1 MRGQAY
7 TLESIVAALLI
18 ISSLIFALQVTAVTP
33 LSASTSSQHI
43 ENQQRASAAGGLTA
57 ASEIGVLKES
67 ISTIDSEGRYYGNA
81 SDGAFVN
88 DYPDDEFGAILDR
101 TFGGRGLAVD
111 IAVRYQDTNT
121 SWSTVQ
127 MVDRG
132 APSDNA
138 VTATR
143 SVTLYNDE
151 PIYNATGDQHGTWG
165 CEDHEDDDQ
174 DGKDPFGICDNDV
187 HTESDVYTVVVVEVT
202 VWRM

>member
-43 ENQQRASAAGGLTA
+43 ENQQRASAAGALTA
-57 ASEIGVLKES
+57 AAETGNLKES
-67 ISTIDSEGRYYGNA
+67 ISTIDSEGRYYGEA
-81 SDGAFVN
+81 SDGAYVST
-88 DYPDDEFGAILDR
+88 YPDDEFGDILDR

-111 IAVRYQDTNT
+111 IAVRYQDGNT
-121 SWSTVQ
+121 SWSSVQ

-143 SVTLYNDE
+143 SVTLYDDD
-151 PIYNATGDQHGTWG
+151 PIYNETHDVNGTWG
-165 CEDHEDDDQ
+165 GD
-174 DGKDPFGICDNDV
+174 DPFAIGDDV
-187 HTESDVYTVVVVEVT
+187 HTDSDVYTVVVIEVT